1 MKKIYFAPET
11 TIVIVETQQI
21 LAGSPLSLTSGGG
34 TGQLQNETPDGGVLS
49 RRSNDFWDD
58 EEEDEY

>member
-11 TIVIVETQQI
+11 NIYQVETQQI
-21 LAGSPLSLTSGGG
+21 LAGSPVAEMY
-34 TGQLQNETPDGGVLS
+34 GQNAQGAGLS
-49 RRSNDFWDD
+49 RQKDDFWD

>member
-11 TIVIVETQQI
+11 NVYQVETQQI
-21 LAGSPLSLTSGGG
+21 LAGSPVAEMFRQDAQGAA
-34 TGQLQNETPDGGVLS
+34 LS
-49 RRSNDFWDD
+49 RQKDDFWDD